1 MNEKEFKELV
11 KKGYLKPVEEKA
23 RAPKKYRTSESGR
36 VFCTGKLGKLPLV
49 KYVRQAESKQVSDEE
64 FLKVLRLAYMS
75 LVKASPIAPYVKI
88 SLLRMK
94 VSDELKI
101 RGEEF
106 DRRIIGLNS
115 SNPYAMQLHVGSG
128 DPSEGIRTARGV
140 YHYAIIK

>member
-11 KKGYLKPVEEKA
+11 KRGYLEPVEEKGRVA
-23 RAPKKYRTSESGR
+23 KKYRTTESGR
-36 VFCTGKLGKLPLV
+36 AFCTGKLGKHPLV
-49 KYVRQAESKQVSDEE
+49 KYAKQVESEEVSDEI
-64 FLKVLRLAYMS
+64 FLKVLRSAYMS
-75 LVKASPIAPYVKI
+75 LIKASPIAPYVKI

-94 VSDELKI
+94 VLDELKI
-101 RGEEF
+101 SGEEF
-106 DRRIIGLNS
+106 DRRVIRLNS

>member
-11 KKGYLKPVEEKA
+11 KKGYLKPIEEKGRVA
-23 RAPKKYRTSESGR
+23 KKYRTTQSGR
-36 VFCTGKLGKLPLV
+36 VFCAGKLGKLPLV
-49 KYVRQAESKQVSDEE
+49 KYAKQVESEQVSDEI
-64 FLKVLRLAYMS
+64 FLKVLRSAYMS
-75 LVKASPIAPYVKI
+75 LIKASPIAPYVKI

-101 RGEEF
+101 SSEEF
-106 DRRIIGLNS
+106 DKRVIRLNS